1 MKGLLVKDLR
11 LVFTM
16 KQQLLLFLGVCAL
29 IAFSSDG
36 SFVIGY
42 TAGLMGILSLSTL
55 AFDEYDNGFPFLFS
69 LPVDVKTYVNEKYL
83 FCILL
88 DLAGMALG
96 TVFFLLSCLTK
107 NGMDKFLE
115 DVVHVAFYFPLTLL
129 LLLSLLPIQMIFG
142 REKSRIVTFVLYGL
156 LFGLSAVVVKVFEK
170 KDLSGSLEWL
180 RNPFVL
186 AGAAFALMLTVCS
199 ALYLVCLKAMRKKE
213 F

>member
-16 KQQLLLFLGVCAL
+16 KQQLLLFLAVCAL
-29 IAFSSDG
+29 IAFTSDG

-55 AFDEYDNGFPFLFS
+55 ALDEYDNGFPFLFS

-156 LFGLSAVVVKVFEK
+156 LFALSAVVVKVFEK

-186 AGAAFALMLTVCS
+186 AGAAFALMLAVCS

>member
-11 LVFTM
+11 IVFTM

-42 TAGLMGILSLSTL
+42 TAVLLGILSLSTL

-96 TVFFLLSCLTK
+96 TVFFLLACLTK
-107 NGMDKFLE
+107 NGMDRFPE
-115 DVVHVAFYFPLTLL
+115 DIVHAAFYFPLTLL
-129 LLLSLLPIQMIFG
+129 LLLSLLPVQMIFG
-142 REKSRIVTFVLYGL
+142 REKSRIVTFVLYGV
-156 LFGLSAVVVKVFEK
+156 LFGFLALFDKE
-170 KDLSGSLEWL
+170 DLSGGLKWL
-180 RNPFVL
+180 SDPFVL
-186 AGAAFALMLTVCS
+186 AGAAFALMLAVCFP
-199 ALYLVCLKAMRKKE
+199 LYLVCLKAMRKKE